1 MTGSLKQQTL
11 RGTLWSSIERFSV
24 QGVQFLI
31 LILMAR
37 ILSPDDYGMV
47 GMLAIFLAVAQSL
60 IDSGF
65 SNALIQKVHCSETD
79 YSTVFWFNIVVGLLL
94 YGLLWVCAPFI
105 AEFYRLPLLTEITRV
120 IAWVLFFNSLTVVPR
135 ALLSSRIDFRTQ
147 AKASI
152 VAAVVAGVVGVV
164 GAYGGWGVW
173 SIVAYTLCNSVINA
187 ALLWLFLRWK
197 PRWIFSGASF
207 QQLFSFGSKLMVS
220 GVIDTLY
227 KNLYTLVI
235 GRRFAA
241 TDLGYYTRADQFA
254 QFPSSN
260 LTGILQR
267 VTYPVLCNI
276 QDEDER
282 LRGAYRK
289 FLRLSAFVIFPL
301 MVGLSVLATPLVT
314 VVLGPQWEPAGEL
327 LTLLAL
333 CGMWYPIHAINLNL
347 LQVKGRSDLFL
358 KLEIIKKLIG
368 IGILCLTV
376 PLGIKAMCIGS
387 IVSSLLG
394 LVVNTYYTQKLISLG
409 FIRQMRDLMPTL
421 VYVATMGLVVW
432 IVAGCFESNVWKLIA
447 GIMVGC
453 VWYILISSLTRS
465 SDWKEIIAIIQRKH
479 NN

>member
-1 MTGSLKQQTL
+1 MAGSLKQQTL

-24 QGVQFLI
+24 QGIQFVI

-37 ILSPDDYGMV
+37 VLTPDDYGMV

-60 IDSGF
+60 VDSGF
-65 SNALIQKVHCSETD
+65 SNALIQKVHCTETD
-79 YSTVFWFNIVVGLLL
+79 YSTVFWFNIVVGALL
-94 YGLLWVCAPFI
+94 YGVLWVGAPFI
-105 AEFYRLPLLTEITRV
+105 ASFYRLPPLTEITRV
-120 IAWVLFFNSLTVVPR
+120 IAWTLFFNSLAVVPR
-135 ALLSSRIDFRTQ
+135 AILSSRIDFRTQ

-152 VAAVVAGVVGVV
+152 VASVVAGVVGVC

-173 SIVAYTLCNSVINA
+173 AIVAYTLCNSLVNTV
-187 ALLWLFLRWK
+187 LLWGLVRWR
-197 PRWIFSGASF
+197 PRWIFSRASF
-207 QQLFSFGSKLMVS
+207 QHLFSFGSKLMLS

-235 GRRFAA
+235 GRKFAA

-267 VTYPVLCNI
+267 VTYPVLCSI

-282 LRGAYRK
+282 LRTAYRK

-301 MVGLSVLATPLVT
+301 MVGLSVLATPFVT
-314 VVLGPQWEPAGEL
+314 VVLGTQWEPAGVL

-368 IGILCLTV
+368 VAILCATIPMGL
-376 PLGIKAMCIGS
+376 KAMCAGS
-387 IVSSLLG
+387 IVASLLG
-394 LVVNTYYTQKLISLG
+394 LGVNTYYTRRLISLG
-409 FIRQMRDLMPTL
+409 FLRQMRDLLPTL
-421 VYVATMGLVVW
+421 GYVATMALVVW
-432 IVAGCFESNVWKLIA
+432 VVAGCFESNGWKLLCGTLAGGIWYGTIA
-447 GIMVGC
+447 G
-453 VWYILISSLTRS
+453 LTRS
-465 SDWKEIIAIIQRKH
+465 NDWQELVAMVRRKK
-479 NN
+479 